1 MSNTMMGIGLHALG
15 GASSASSI
23 VPGKFTQSWDWN
35 VYWLIF
41 AFTSMVA
48 LPIIGVLLTIPNA
61 REAIAQTPPDMLMIC
76 AALGF
81 LYGFGSYAFG
91 WAIRLIGFSQTY
103 CISIGF
109 SATLGTI
116 IPPVV
121 LGGDPLYRLLN
132 TSLGLYVGGA
142 LLVGLAGMYAI
153 AVAGIR
159 REKQAEAPDDS
170 DAPAPAGSSRATF
183 GIIVALASGALSAA
197 YGLSLKFGEP
207 LADKAAELGANP
219 LLKSNVVFL
228 FSNGAAFI
236 STMLILIPLLAKRET
251 LRQFVSAPGGSLLRN
266 YSLGILAGLAWY
278 LQFFFYGMAEYFMG
292 VFSVASWALHM
303 ILLIVFAQAWGIYFR
318 EWKGIDARTRGWL
331 YGGLALLVLA
341 VLTVAY
347 GNAAQA

>member
-1 MSNTMMGIGLHALG
+1 MSTILGIGLHAAG

-23 VPGKFTQSWDWN
+23 VPGKFTKSWDWD

-61 REAIAQTPPDMLMIC
+61 GQAIADTPRDALLIC

-91 WAIRLIGFSQTY
+91 WSIRLIGFSQTY

-132 TSLGLYVGGA
+132 TSLGLYVGAA
-142 LLVGLAGMYAI
+142 LIIGLVGMYAI
-153 AVAGIR
+153 AVAGIK
-159 REKQAEAPDDS
+159 RERQSDLVDDES
-170 DAPAPAGSSRATF
+170 APAPSGSRARF
-183 GIIVALASGALSAA
+183 GIFVALASGALSAA
-197 YGLSLKFGEP
+197 YGLSLAFGAP
-207 LADKAAELGANP
+207 LADRAAELGASP

-236 STMLILIPLLAKRET
+236 STLMILIPLLMKPGRM
-251 LRQFVSAPGGSLLRN
+251 RQFVDAGEGSLPRN
-266 YSLGILAGLAWY
+266 YGLGILAGLAWY
-278 LQFFFYGMAEYFMG
+278 MQFFFYGMAEHFMG

-303 ILLIVFAQAWGIYFR
+303 ILLIIFAQAWGVYFR
-318 EWKGIDARTRGWL
+318 EWKGVDAKTMQWL
-331 YGGLALLVLA
+331 YVGLALLVAA
-341 VLTVAY
+341 VLIVAY
-347 GNAAQA
+347 GNASQAS